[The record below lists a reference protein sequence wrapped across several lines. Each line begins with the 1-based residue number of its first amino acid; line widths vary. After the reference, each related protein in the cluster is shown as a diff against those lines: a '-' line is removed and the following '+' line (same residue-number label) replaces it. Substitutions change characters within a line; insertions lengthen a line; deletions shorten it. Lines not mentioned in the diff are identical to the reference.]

1 MNLFIKWNRLTEVEN
16 ELMVISTEKWEEGTV
31 GKFGTDMYTLLYL
44 NWITNKDLLYVTG
57 TYAQYYVTN

>member
-1 MNLFIKWNRLTEVEN
+1 MSSLALTDLEN

-44 NWITNKDLLYVTG
+44 NWITNKDLLYITG
-57 TYAQYYVTN
+57 TSAQYYVTN

>member
-44 NWITNKDLLYVTG
+44 NWITNKDLLYITG
-57 TYAQYYVTN
+57 TSAQYYVTN